1 MKTRRQRRRIE
12 ENHSDGHPTKPEQR
26 PVKIKF
32 DICKDSIA
40 CFIGEKK
47 SLRKKVG
54 KGSASL
60 KKNKVSQSS
69 VQAKKEEAIL
79 AK

>member
-1 MKTRRQRRRIE
+1 MKTRRQRKRLD
-12 ENHSDGHPTKPEQR
+12 ENHTESNPNKPEQR
-26 PVKIKF
+26 PLKIKF

-40 CFIGEKK
+40 CFIGDRK

-60 KKNKVSQSS
+60 KKNKNSQSS
-69 VQAKKEEAIL
+69 VQPKKEET
-79 AK
+79 KP

>member
-1 MKTRRQRRRIE
+1 MKTRRHRKRLE
-12 ENHSDGHPTKPEQR
+12 ENHLESNPSKSEQR
-26 PVKIKF
+26 PLKIKF

-47 SLRKKVG
+47 SLRKKGG

-69 VQAKKEEAIL
+69 VQAKKEEPEPS
-79 AK
+79 K